1 MVLHDGVVVVGC
13 VQVQR
18 VHLVECVRQTCEKS
32 KTNQVHLP
40 EVIHICQGSDGIHR
54 FIFITSNSWST
65 LGYLGGKLSWMLLSR
80 APTWL
85 DVLPQHADVIVPV
98 GATLFVV
105 EAEGV
110 EELVLDGAV
119 VQAALTVQGQTL
131 GVTLATHV
139 GVAAAHR
146 QRLECVIKMMKKKSR
161 RKTW

>member
-1 MVLHDGVVVVGC
+1 M
-13 VQVQR
+13 
-18 VHLVECVRQTCEKS
+18 
-32 KTNQVHLP
+32 
-40 EVIHICQGSDGIHR
+40 
-54 FIFITSNSWST
+54 
-65 LGYLGGKLSWMLLSR
+65 
-80 APTWL
+80 PTWL

-119 VQAALTVQGQTL
+119 VQAALTVQGQGL

-146 QRLECVIKMMKKKSR
+146 PQPRCIIKISFCTAAPEEKHAILR
-161 RKTW
+161 TFALIFGHFALI

>member
-1 MVLHDGVVVVGC
+1 MPGLKWHT
-13 VQVQR
+13 QAQIY
-18 VHLVECVRQTCEKS
+18 
-32 KTNQVHLP
+32 N
-40 EVIHICQGSDGIHR
+40 
-54 FIFITSNSWST
+54 FIIYNSWST
-65 LGYLGGKLSWMLLSR
+65 LGYLGGKLSWMLLPR

-146 QRLECVIKMMKKKSR
+146 QRLECVIKMKKK
-161 RKTW
+161 KKNVVILMIFALIFGHFALI

>member
-1 MVLHDGVVVVGC
+1 MDSGV
-13 VQVQR
+13 
-18 VHLVECVRQTCEKS
+18 
-32 KTNQVHLP
+32 
-40 EVIHICQGSDGIHR
+40 
-54 FIFITSNSWST
+54 
-65 LGYLGGKLSWMLLSR
+65 
-80 APTWL
+80 PTWL

-119 VQAALTVQGQTL
+119 VQAALTVQGQSL

-146 QRLECVIKMMKKKSR
+146 QQPQCIIKSAFAQQHQKKN
-161 RKTW
+161 T